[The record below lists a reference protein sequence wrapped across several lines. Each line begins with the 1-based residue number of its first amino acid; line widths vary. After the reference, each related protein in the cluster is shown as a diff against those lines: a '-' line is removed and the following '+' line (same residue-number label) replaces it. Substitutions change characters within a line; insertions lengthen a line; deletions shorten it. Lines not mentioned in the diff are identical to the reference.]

1 MSTAL
6 ANIEAEA
13 ALLGK
18 ILVDNTAMDKAL
30 DRLTADDF
38 ADPFHKIIFADAL
51 TLIAS
56 GKPVSPVSLVPN
68 YKDIDAFNPWGGASY
83 LAKLTGSTTHIGL
96 DTWATAG
103 EIAALARRRR
113 MVDGLNAAQQL
124 ANDPASKD
132 DEVVSLADAALSEA
146 FKQSDGIEQLDAG
159 DALRSMLH
167 SYDEPKNGVTCRQV
181 PTIDKLLGPIR
192 PKQLV
197 VLAARPGMGKTAVAL
212 SYSIGAARSGFNVLF
227 VSLEMSAAQLMQ
239 RAASDVLFDS
249 DNPIPYSA
257 IRDGNFDSDH
267 AKRRV
272 WETTRIFDTLPL
284 SIIDAGALTVGRLN
298 MIVQRHKR
306 KLEARGESL
315 DLVVVDYLQLL
326 HPDRRGMS
334 RYEQVTEVSMMLKS
348 MAKVQGIGVL
358 ALAQLSREVEKR
370 PDKRPQLSDLRD
382 SGQIEQDADSIMFL
396 YREAYYLQAALPS
409 ETDVNFDTMKAALAA
424 VRDDIDI
431 IIAKR
436 RDGETGSDKAMFNGF
451 YQAVRG

>member
-1 MSTAL
+1 
-6 ANIEAEA
+6 
-13 ALLGK
+13 
-18 ILVDNTAMDKAL
+18 
-30 DRLTADDF
+30 
-38 ADPFHKIIFADAL
+38 
-51 TLIAS
+51 
-56 GKPVSPVSLVPN
+56 
-68 YKDIDAFNPWGGASY
+68 
-83 LAKLTGSTTHIGL
+83 
-96 DTWATAG
+96 
-103 EIAALARRRR
+103 
-113 MVDGLNAAQQL
+113 
-124 ANDPASKD
+124 
-132 DEVVSLADAALSEA
+132 
-146 FKQSDGIEQLDAG
+146 
-159 DALRSMLH
+159 
-167 SYDEPKNGVTCRQV
+167 
-181 PTIDKLLGPIR
+181 
-192 PKQLV
+192 
-197 VLAARPGMGKTAVAL
+197 MGKTAVAL